1 MNSFLLETLR
11 EYAHETKKDWKW
23 ALPALLLPAIGNVFT
38 IYVPPLIFSQAL
50 SAFANQ
56 HVFSLSDTAY
66 FVGVVG
72 GAWLFGELLWRLAF
86 HCLQVIETRVVER
99 LYISAMHRLLQQDLS
114 FFHDN
119 FGGSLTKKVISYAR
133 EYEGFMDAM
142 AFYVFA
148 NVLPLVF
155 VCFVLWNFSPWL
167 VIILLGLLVLTIL
180 ITLPF
185 IKRRQKIV
193 MEREV
198 LSNTLA
204 GHIADTVSNIDAVRA
219 FGHSDFEEELHKKN
233 TKAFIKKAL
242 ESWNYHNLYV
252 DGITSPLYVFTNMVG
267 LFVAIVISKGEAV
280 ALTTVFLTFTY
291 YANFTRVVW
300 GFSHTYKRI
309 ENSLSTA
316 AQFTEILSNP
326 PRVTDLSECKPLNVT
341 NGTIEFAHVD
351 FRYQDGAPENLLTN
365 FNLMIPSGK
374 KIGLVGR
381 SGGGKTTI
389 TRLLLRFVNIDGG
402 AITIDGQN
410 IAEVSQNDLRRAI
423 AYVPQ
428 EPFLFHRTIMEN
440 IRYGRLD
447 ATDDEVFAAA
457 EKAHV
462 STFAEQLPDGY
473 NTMIGEHGIKLSGGQ
488 RQRIAIA
495 RAIVKNAPILVLD
508 EATSAL
514 DSESEK
520 YIQAALWDLMKGKT
534 TIVVAHRLS
543 TIQRMDKI
551 IVLDQGRIIEQGT
564 HKKLVAAGGVY
575 ASLWSHQSGGFLE
588 L

>member
-1 MNSFLLETLR
+1 MNSFLLETFS
-11 EYAHETKKDWKW
+11 EYFRETKKDWKW
-23 ALPALLLPAIGNVFT
+23 ALPALLLPAIGTVFT
-38 IYVPPLIFSQAL
+38 TYVPPLIFSQAL
-50 SAFANQ
+50 SAFASEE
-56 HVFSLSDTAY
+56 VFALNDIAY
-66 FVGVVG
+66 FVGIVG
-72 GAWLFGELLWRLAF
+72 GAWLFGEFLWRLAF
-86 HCLQVIETRVVER
+86 HFLQIIETRVMER
-99 LYISAMHRLLQQDLS
+99 LYISAMHRLLQQDLG

-133 EYEGFMDAM
+133 EYESFMDAM
-142 AFYVFA
+142 AFYIFA
-148 NVLPLVF
+148 NVLPLFF

-167 VIILLGLLVLTIL
+167 VVILIGLLILTIL
-180 ITLPF
+180 ITFPF

-193 MEREV
+193 SEREV
-198 LSNTLA
+198 LSNTLS
-204 GHIADTVSNIDAVRA
+204 GHIADTISNIDAVRA
-219 FGHSDFEEELHKKN
+219 FSHSEFEEKLHEKH
-233 TKAFIKKAL
+233 TKALMNKTL
-242 ESWNYHNLYV
+242 DSWKYHNFYV
-252 DGITSPLYVFTNMVG
+252 DGITSPLYVLTNMVG
-267 LFVAIVISKGEAV
+267 LFVAIIISRGEAV
-280 ALTTVFLTFTY
+280 ALTTVFVTFTY

-316 AQFTEILSNP
+316 AQFVEILHAAP
-326 PRVTDLSECKPLNVT
+326 TVTDIADPKPLT
-341 NGTIEFAHVD
+341 ISKGAIEFDRVN
-351 FRYQDGAPENLLTN
+351 FRYNDGASENLFSD
-365 FNLMIPSGK
+365 FNLTIPSGK

-381 SGGGKTTI
+381 SGSGKTTI
-389 TRLLLRFVNIDGG
+389 TRLLLRFVNIDSG
-402 AITIDGQN
+402 AITIDGQD
-410 IAEVSQNDLRRAI
+410 ISKVSQNELRNAI

-447 ATDDEVFAAA
+447 ATDEEVFSAA

-462 STFAEQLPDGY
+462 TSFVQQLPEGY

-495 RAIVKNAPILVLD
+495 RAIIKNAPILVLD

-551 IVLDQGRIIEQGT
+551 IVLDNGEILEQGT
-564 HKKLVAAGGVY
+564 HKKLVASGGAY
-575 ASLWSHQSGGFLE
+575 AALWSHQSGGFLE
-588 L
+588 I